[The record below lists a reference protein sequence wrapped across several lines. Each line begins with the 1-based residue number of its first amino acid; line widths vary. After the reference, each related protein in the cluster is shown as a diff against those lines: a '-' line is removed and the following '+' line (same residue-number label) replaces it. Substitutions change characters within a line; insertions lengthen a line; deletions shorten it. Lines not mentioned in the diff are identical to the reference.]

1 MDYPI
6 FVNVMIKHIWFILF
20 LLTGILQA
28 QNDQDQTPDI
38 KVEDIKN
45 QLQTK
50 DLPSTTRID
59 NLLIVGKDFI
69 TKSEDS
75 ARYYLEKALQLSKI
89 EKDSFNIIRA
99 YNRFSVLEKYLEND
113 LNTLKYADSAL
124 EYGSS
129 ANQKHFAGIAY
140 AHSNKGLAYN
150 YLERFDLSLES
161 FLNANSFLLKDNQ
174 DTQIKTYLAENYTH
188 LAKIYSSIKNNET
201 ALECIKK
208 SLTISKAIDAYW
220 ETGESY
226 EFMFAHYF
234 DEKQYALAQKYID
247 SAQTMYA
254 KAENVQGIQFLA
266 KYRAEIYL
274 KQNKP
279 DLAIPIYDALL
290 QLDKKDSVAYILT
303 EGYTFLSKAYTNKN
317 KFKLAAKYLD
327 SARVQAS
334 ISENLSHRISIASQ
348 QAKIYKSRKQ
358 LSRGIL
364 ELQTILKN
372 ENIDFFQ
379 ESKKD
384 LYKELSELYALN
396 NDPKNALLSS
406 NEHYRIK
413 DSLRAILQ
421 KNKFNVIQSEFNYNE
436 LSAKLKARDAQLQVS
451 KTEQKRARDNTYFS
465 FGVLS
470 LIVLFFLISF
480 YRQKKLNTVKREN
493 LMAKQEVLSVK
504 QEALDTQVAFKNKQ
518 ITDFAIHISEKNE
531 LLEKIKIKL
540 KQVKVINDTHKAV
553 VNDTIHFINN
563 DIDQNREKIQLYQQ
577 VNQTNDSFRAKIEQL
592 YTNLND
598 KEKKVATM
606 LRLGQPSKQI
616 ALQLGIS
623 AASVDNYRY
632 NLRKKM
638 EIPKGHSLKDFI
650 NKI

>member
-161 FLNANSFLLKDNQ
+161 FLNANSFLLKDDQ

-234 DEKQYALAQKYID
+234 DEKQYTLAQKYID

-254 KAENVQGIQFLA
+254 KAENVQGIQFLD

>member
-161 FLNANSFLLKDNQ
+161 FLNANSFLLKDDQ
-174 DTQIKTYLAENYTH
+174 DTQTKTYLAENYTH

-234 DEKQYALAQKYID
+234 DEKQYTLAQKYID
-247 SAQTMYA
+247 SAQTVYD
-254 KAENVQGIQFLA
+254 KVENLQGIQFLA

-274 KQNKP
+274 KQNTP

-290 QLDKKDSVAYILT
+290 QLDKKDGVAYILA
-303 EGYTFLSKAYTNKN
+303 EGYTFLSKAYTNKK
-317 KFKLAAKYLD
+317 KFKLAEKYLD

-334 ISENLSHRISIASQ
+334 ISENLSHHISIASQ

-465 FGVLS
+465 FSVLS

-480 YRQKKLNTVKREN
+480 YRQKKLNTIKREN
-493 LMAKQEVLSVK
+493 LIAKQEVLSIK

-577 VNQTNDSFRAKIEQL
+577 VNETNDSFRAKIDQL

>member
-1 MDYPI
+1 
-6 FVNVMIKHIWFILF
+6 MIKHIWFILF

-161 FLNANSFLLKDNQ
+161 FLNANSFLLKDDQ

-290 QLDKKDSVAYILT
+290 QLDKKDGVAYILT

>member
-161 FLNANSFLLKDNQ
+161 FLNANSFLLKDDQ

-234 DEKQYALAQKYID
+234 DEKQYTLAQKYID

-290 QLDKKDSVAYILT
+290 QLDKKDGVAYILT

-317 KFKLAAKYLD
+317 KYKLAAKYLD

-577 VNQTNDSFRAKIEQL
+577 VNETNDSFRAKIDQL

-650 NKI
+650 KKI

>member
-1 MDYPI
+1 LDYPI

-161 FLNANSFLLKDNQ
+161 FLNANSFLLKDDQ

-290 QLDKKDSVAYILT
+290 QLDKKDGVAYILT

>member
-161 FLNANSFLLKDNQ
+161 FLNANSFLLKDDQ
-174 DTQIKTYLAENYTH
+174 DTQTKTYLAENYTH

-234 DEKQYALAQKYID
+234 DEKQYTLAQKYID
-247 SAQTMYA
+247 SAQTVYD
-254 KAENVQGIQFLA
+254 KVENLQGIQFLA

-274 KQNKP
+274 KQNTP

-290 QLDKKDSVAYILT
+290 QLDKKDGVAYILA

-317 KFKLAAKYLD
+317 KLKLAAKYLD

-465 FGVLS
+465 FSVLS

-480 YRQKKLNTVKREN
+480 YRQKKLNTIKREN
-493 LMAKQEVLSVK
+493 LIAKQEVLSIK

-577 VNQTNDSFRAKIEQL
+577 VNETNDSFRAKIDQL

>member
-161 FLNANSFLLKDNQ
+161 FLNANSFLLKDDQ

-290 QLDKKDSVAYILT
+290 QLDKKDGVAYILT

-317 KFKLAAKYLD
+317 KYKLAAKYLD

-436 LSAKLKARDAQLQVS
+436 LSAKLEARDAQLQAS
-451 KTEQKRARDNTYFS
+451 KAEQKRARDNTYFTFS
-465 FGVLS
+465 VLG

-480 YRQKKLNTVKREN
+480 YRQKKLNTIKREN
-493 LMAKQEVLSVK
+493 LMAKQEVLSIK

>member
-161 FLNANSFLLKDNQ
+161 FLNANSFLLKDDQ

-254 KAENVQGIQFLA
+254 KAENVQGIQFLD

-290 QLDKKDSVAYILT
+290 QLDKKDGVAYILT

-317 KFKLAAKYLD
+317 KYKLAAKYLD

>member
-75 ARYYLEKALQLSKI
+75 ASFYLEKALQLSKI

-161 FLNANSFLLKDNQ
+161 FLNANSFLLKDDQ
-174 DTQIKTYLAENYTH
+174 DTQTKTYLAENYTH

-234 DEKQYALAQKYID
+234 DEKQYTLAQKYID
-247 SAQTMYA
+247 SAQTVYD
-254 KAENVQGIQFLA
+254 KVENLQGIQFLA

-274 KQNKP
+274 KQNTP

-290 QLDKKDSVAYILT
+290 QLDKKDGVAYILA

-317 KFKLAAKYLD
+317 KLKLAAKYLD

-465 FGVLS
+465 FSVLS

-480 YRQKKLNTVKREN
+480 YRQKKLNTIKREN
-493 LMAKQEVLSVK
+493 LIAKQEVLSIK

-577 VNQTNDSFRAKIEQL
+577 VNETNDSFRAKIDQL

>member
-161 FLNANSFLLKDNQ
+161 FLNANSFLLKDDQ

-234 DEKQYALAQKYID
+234 DEKQYTLAQKYID

-290 QLDKKDSVAYILT
+290 QLDKKDGVAYILT

-317 KFKLAAKYLD
+317 KYKLAAKYLD

-451 KTEQKRARDNTYFS
+451 KTEQKRARDNTYFTI
-465 FGVLS
+465 GVLG

-480 YRQKKLNTVKREN
+480 YKQKKLNTIKREN

-518 ITDFAIHISEKNE
+518 NTDFAIHISEKNE

-540 KQVKVINDTHKAV
+540 KDVKVINDTHKAV
-553 VNDTIHFINN
+553 VKDTIHFINN

-577 VNQTNDSFRAKIEQL
+577 VNETNDSFRAKIDQL

-650 NKI
+650 KKI

>member
-234 DEKQYALAQKYID
+234 DEKQYTLAQKYID

-290 QLDKKDSVAYILT
+290 QLDKKDGVAYILT

>member
-161 FLNANSFLLKDNQ
+161 FLNANSFLLKDDQ

-234 DEKQYALAQKYID
+234 DEKQYTLAQKYID

-290 QLDKKDSVAYILT
+290 QLDKKDGVAYILT

-317 KFKLAAKYLD
+317 KYKLAAKYLD

-540 KQVKVINDTHKAV
+540 KEVKVINDTHKAV
-553 VNDTIHFINN
+553 VKDTIHFINN

-577 VNQTNDSFRAKIEQL
+577 VNETNDSFRAKIDQL

-650 NKI
+650 KKI

>member
-161 FLNANSFLLKDNQ
+161 FLNANSFLLKDDQ
-174 DTQIKTYLAENYTH
+174 DTQTKTYLAENYTH

-234 DEKQYALAQKYID
+234 DEKQYTLAQKYID
-247 SAQTMYA
+247 SAQTVYD
-254 KAENVQGIQFLA
+254 KVENLQGIQFLA

-274 KQNKP
+274 KQNTP

-290 QLDKKDSVAYILT
+290 QLDKKDGVAYILA

-317 KFKLAAKYLD
+317 KLKLAAKYLD

-465 FGVLS
+465 FSVLS

-480 YRQKKLNTVKREN
+480 YRQKKLNTIKREN
-493 LMAKQEVLSVK
+493 LIAKQEVLSIK

>member
-1 MDYPI
+1 LDYPI

-161 FLNANSFLLKDNQ
+161 FLNANSFLLKDDQ

-234 DEKQYALAQKYID
+234 DEKQYTLAQKYID

-290 QLDKKDSVAYILT
+290 QLDKKDGVAYILT

>member
-161 FLNANSFLLKDNQ
+161 FLNANSFLLKDDQ
-174 DTQIKTYLAENYTH
+174 DTQTKTYLAENYTH

-234 DEKQYALAQKYID
+234 DEKQYTLAQKYID
-247 SAQTMYA
+247 SAQTVYD
-254 KAENVQGIQFLA
+254 KVENLQGIQFLD

-274 KQNKP
+274 KQNTP

-290 QLDKKDSVAYILT
+290 QLDKKDGVAYILA

-317 KFKLAAKYLD
+317 KLKLATKYLD

-334 ISENLSHRISIASQ
+334 ISENLSHSISIASQ

-465 FGVLS
+465 FSVLS

-480 YRQKKLNTVKREN
+480 YRQKKLNTIKREN
-493 LMAKQEVLSVK
+493 LIAKQEVLSIK

-577 VNQTNDSFRAKIEQL
+577 VNETNDSFRAKIDQL

>member
-161 FLNANSFLLKDNQ
+161 FLNANSFLLKDDQ

-290 QLDKKDSVAYILT
+290 QLDKKDGVAYILT

-317 KFKLAAKYLD
+317 KYKLAAKYLD

-540 KQVKVINDTHKAV
+540 KEVKVINDTHKAV
-553 VNDTIHFINN
+553 VKDTIHFINN

-577 VNQTNDSFRAKIEQL
+577 VNETNDSFRAKIDQL

>member
-161 FLNANSFLLKDNQ
+161 FLNANSFLLKDDQ

-290 QLDKKDSVAYILT
+290 QLDKKDGVAYILT

-504 QEALDTQVAFKNKQ
+504 QEALDIQVAFKNKQ

-540 KQVKVINDTHKAV
+540 KEVKVINDTHKAV
-553 VNDTIHFINN
+553 VKDTIHFINN

-577 VNQTNDSFRAKIEQL
+577 VNETNDSFRAKIDQL

-650 NKI
+650 KKI

>member
-161 FLNANSFLLKDNQ
+161 FLNANSFLLKDDQ

-290 QLDKKDSVAYILT
+290 QLDKKDGVAYILT

-317 KFKLAAKYLD
+317 KYKLAAKYLD

-451 KTEQKRARDNTYFS
+451 KTEQKRARDNTYFTI
-465 FGVLS
+465 GVLG

>member
-28 QNDQDQTPDI
+28 QNDQDQTPEI

-161 FLNANSFLLKDNQ
+161 FLNANSFLLKDDQ
-174 DTQIKTYLAENYTH
+174 DTQTKTYLAENYTH

-234 DEKQYALAQKYID
+234 DEKQYTLAQKYID
-247 SAQTMYA
+247 SAQTVYD
-254 KAENVQGIQFLA
+254 KVENLQGIQFLA

-274 KQNKP
+274 KQNTP

-290 QLDKKDSVAYILT
+290 QLDKKDGVAYILA

-317 KFKLAAKYLD
+317 KLKLAAKYLD

-465 FGVLS
+465 FSVLS

-480 YRQKKLNTVKREN
+480 YRQKKLNTIKREN
-493 LMAKQEVLSVK
+493 LIAKQEVLSIK

>member
-161 FLNANSFLLKDNQ
+161 FLNANSFLLKDDQ

-234 DEKQYALAQKYID
+234 DEKQYTLAQKYID

-290 QLDKKDSVAYILT
+290 QLDKKDGVAYILT

-317 KFKLAAKYLD
+317 KYKLAAKYLD

-451 KTEQKRARDNTYFS
+451 KTEQKRARDNTYFTI
-465 FGVLS
+465 GVLG

-480 YRQKKLNTVKREN
+480 YKQKKLNTIKREN

-577 VNQTNDSFRAKIEQL
+577 VNETNDSFRAKIDQL

>member
-1 MDYPI
+1 
-6 FVNVMIKHIWFILF
+6 MIKHIWFILF

-89 EKDSFNIIRA
+89 ERDSFNIIRA

-124 EYGSS
+124 EYSSS

-161 FLNANSFLLKDNQ
+161 FLNANSFLLKDDQ
-174 DTQIKTYLAENYTH
+174 DTQTKTYLAENYTH

-234 DEKQYALAQKYID
+234 DEKQYTLAQKYID
-247 SAQTMYA
+247 SAQTVYD
-254 KAENVQGIQFLA
+254 KVENLQGIQFLD

-274 KQNKP
+274 KQNTP

-290 QLDKKDSVAYILT
+290 QLDKKDGVAYILT

-317 KFKLAAKYLD
+317 KLKLAAKYLD

-334 ISENLSHRISIASQ
+334 ISENLSHRIFIASQ

-436 LSAKLKARDAQLQVS
+436 LSAKLNARDAQLQVS

-465 FGVLS
+465 FSVLS

-480 YRQKKLNTVKREN
+480 YRQKKLNTIKREN
-493 LMAKQEVLSVK
+493 LIAKQEVLSIK